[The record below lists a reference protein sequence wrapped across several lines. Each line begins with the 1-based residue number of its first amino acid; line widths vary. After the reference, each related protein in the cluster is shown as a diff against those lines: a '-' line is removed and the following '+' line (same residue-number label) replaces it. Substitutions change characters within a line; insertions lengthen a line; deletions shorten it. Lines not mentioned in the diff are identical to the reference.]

1 METTTGLQ
9 PQHRGVRSLR
19 LGLFAFGGLTILASL
34 VIAAFRLIGPDGFYG
49 NVVAMGF
56 GFGVPLLILG
66 LLAGVASRHRSV
78 LVLLEIALAAVGSIV
93 VGFILI
99 GLAGDQRTAL
109 GGVGFFAVLIGMIT
123 LPVAFLASLLAAIVV
138 DTMERNDKH
147 NRGRTA
153 VPTKKILK

>member
-1 METTTGLQ
+1 
-9 PQHRGVRSLR
+9 
-19 LGLFAFGGLTILASL
+19 
-34 VIAAFRLIGPDGFYG
+34 
-49 NVVAMGF
+49 
-56 GFGVPLLILG
+56 
-66 LLAGVASRHRSV
+66 V